1 MTRREVK
8 ESLDLELE
16 GVRLSEERKAVILAA
31 MEEEKGAVPVKEK
44 KQMFRMIILA
54 AAMCVLLSAAALAS
68 SPSLRATLSA
78 ALAGFGT
85 YQQSYEGIVAEES
98 EIRIEV
104 LSAIADE
111 KAGVVYLEVK
121 DSTGENLTKYSVLL
135 NEINQIGCQE
145 YDSETNSAVFVYRL
159 YDYNLTYDPE
169 NAVAIM
175 DEEGNAHLSIQ
186 GLIPEIKILEL
197 ELPWEKLTPE
207 KLETR
212 TIGEKDLAK
221 GYQIQESEEKDTIRV
236 LEPEQ
241 TPMELGNEW
250 FYLSSMGY
258 DDQGMLH
265 VQFRLADGVDC
276 TESGGPHPKLPIV
289 LKDTGEEILSSGT
302 RTYPD
307 GRITS
312 WEWYRKNYFKVED
325 TVYCDVI
332 FPHFLADDFGNV
344 DLKNWMIS
352 FSPKPV
358 IRGTWELTFPLE
370 TDLPTRVITCDE
382 TIGKS
387 NMDTLKITPLGM
399 QAEGTW
405 WEDGSGVSY
414 EAILYLKDGSTLQAS
429 KGESILSNI
438 YDRFTNGWRFPQ
450 AVEPEEIIGISLGTW
465 YIPIHEDN
473 TAGPGYWLKTTP

>member
-1 MTRREVK
+1 MTKREVK
-8 ESLDLELE
+8 ESLDRELE
-16 GVRLSEERKAVILAA
+16 PVRLSEERKAAILAA

-44 KQMFRMIILA
+44 KQMFRMVILA
-54 AAMCVLLSAAALAS
+54 AAMCVLLSAAALAA
-68 SPSLRATLSA
+68 SPSLRAALSA

-98 EIRIEV
+98 GIRIEV

-111 KAGVVYLEVK
+111 EAGVVYLEVE
-121 DSTGENLTKYSVLL
+121 DTAGENLTEYSVLL
-135 NEINQIGCQE
+135 NGINQIGCQE

-159 YDYNLTYDPE
+159 QDFNLTYDPE
-169 NAVAIM
+169 NALAIM
-175 DEEGNAHLSIQ
+175 DEEGNAHLSIR
-186 GLIPEIKILEL
+186 GLIPESKILEL

-207 KLETR
+207 ELVTR
-212 TIGEKDLAK
+212 TIEEEDLVK
-221 GYQIQESEEKDTIRV
+221 EYQIQKSEEKDTIRV

-276 TESGGPHPKLPIV
+276 TESGGPHPELPIV
-289 LKDTGEEILSSGT
+289 LKDTGEEITSSST

-307 GRITS
+307 GSITA
-312 WEWYRKNYFKVED
+312 WEWYRKTYFKMGD

-332 FPHFLADDFGNV
+332 FPHFMADDFENV
-344 DLKNWMIS
+344 DLKNWIIS
-352 FSPKPV
+352 FSPRPV

-405 WEDGSGVSY
+405 WENGSGVSY
-414 EAILYLKDGSTLQAS
+414 EAILYLKDGSTIRVG
-429 KGESILSNI
+429 KGRGSFL
-438 YDRFTNGWRFPQ
+438 YDRFTSSWRFPQ
-450 AVEPEEIIGISLGTW
+450 AVESEEIIGISLGAW

-473 TAGPGYWLKTTP
+473 TAGPGYWLETTP